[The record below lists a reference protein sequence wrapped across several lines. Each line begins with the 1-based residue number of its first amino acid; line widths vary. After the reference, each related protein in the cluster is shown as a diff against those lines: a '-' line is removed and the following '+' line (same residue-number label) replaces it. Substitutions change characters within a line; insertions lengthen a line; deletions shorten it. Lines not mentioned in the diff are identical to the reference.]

1 MNWMCTTACVLVGCF
16 GLPVDAATD
25 DAGAV
30 VDATTDDA
38 GAWLEWRGP
47 LHTGVAPSADPPTEW
62 HEGRNIR
69 WKAEILGLGHSSPI
83 VTKDKVF
90 VTTAVAYGP
99 QRSPV
104 PVIAP
109 GAHDN
114 NDVTQRFKFKVICF
128 NRVDGTVLWETTVN
142 DLLPHEGGHDTG
154 SLASASPI
162 SDGTNLYVDFGSN
175 GLFALDFKGKILWQ
189 RQPEKPFTT
198 KHAHGEGASP
208 ALADGILVI
217 NRDHEGQS
225 FIEAIDA
232 ATGRTK
238 WKKDRR
244 EVTSWASPLIVRHGD
259 RFQVVVAGTDRIR
272 AYDLTSGEVVW
283 QCGGLSAN
291 VAATP
296 VASNGVLVAASSY
309 DTRAML
315 AIDLN
320 SGTGDITGSKHVLW
334 STTQRT
340 PYVPSMLVVD
350 DHVYFLR
357 HYQNILSRLN
367 IHTGEESAGP
377 FRLYGLRDIY
387 ASPVAAKGRIYITD
401 LSGCTVVFTVGDQPE
416 MLARNLLDDQFAA
429 TPAIAGKQLFL
440 RGRKFLYCI
449 EGQSTD
455 SP

>member
-1 MNWMCTTACVLVGCF
+1 MGCF
-16 GLPVDAATD
+16 SLSVAATAD
-25 DAGAV
+25 DAG
-30 VDATTDDA
+30 T
-38 GAWLEWRGP
+38 WLEWRGP

-62 HEGRNIR
+62 HEKLNIR
-69 WKAEILGLGHSSPI
+69 WKAEIPGLGHSSPI
-83 VTKDKVF
+83 VTKDLVF
-90 VTTAVAYGP
+90 VTTGVPYGP
-99 QRSPV
+99 QLPPV

-114 NDVTQRFKFKVICF
+114 DDVTQRFKFEVICF
-128 NRVDGTVLWETTVN
+128 NRADGTVRWRTTVN

-175 GLFALDFKGKILWQ
+175 GLFALDFEGEILWQ
-189 RQPEKPFTT
+189 RHPPSPFTT

-238 WKKDRR
+238 WKKDRH
-244 EVTSWASPLIVRHGD
+244 EVTSWASPVVVKLAN
-259 RFQVVVAGTDRIR
+259 RFQVVVAGTHRIR
-272 AYDLTSGEVVW
+272 AYDLSSGEVIW

-309 DTRAML
+309 DTRALL

-320 SGTGDITGSKHVLW
+320 SAAGDITGSKHVLW

-367 IHTGEESAGP
+367 IRTGEGSAGP

-387 ASPVAAKGRIYITD
+387 ASPVAANGRIYISD
-401 LSGCTVVFTVGDQPE
+401 LSGCTVVFTVGDEPE
-416 MLARNLLDDQFAA
+416 MLGRNLLDDEFAA

-440 RGRKFLYCI
+440 RGRRFLYCI
-449 EGQSTD
+449 EEGATD